1 MGVVNV
7 IDFNAYRSSPR
18 RSFSSEFFCA
28 PFCEVLAAAA
38 GDAAMLGMGSPDIR
52 ADGTVQRFPLPED
65 RGGKKSGW
73 ALAWADGIPTV
84 IISSWKTGDT
94 VKVTGADERFRTS
107 ASAAPVSRE
116 AVEANRRRMEEAQ
129 AKREA
134 ERREADAQAVAQS
147 AAMYG
152 AAAPAPADS
161 PYLVRKGVSPVGG
174 VRRTEDGV
182 LLVPLYGSSGSME
195 GVQRIYPDG
204 SKKFVFGLAKK
215 GRFAFVGDPN
225 GDLSQ
230 MLVCEGFATGASLHM
245 ATGMPVLCAIDC
257 GNVEAACET
266 WLAARPGTKFAFC
279 ADNDRWTM
287 KQGVPWN
294 PGVEAMQKAAAKF
307 GGRVCIPDFQSLDG
321 NPTDFND
328 LHQREGLAAVKAIV
342 LPDGEAAPLAKNWD
356 VANFEGQA
364 PAQEWL
370 VEGTLPMDAPCLLA
384 AAGGTGKGMLELDL
398 CLRVAGGEASG
409 IDFNRDAGW
418 LGKRVCQSGKAI
430 MFTAEDSRDDVHRR
444 LQSIDPDGSRRKRA
458 KGKMFVVPLPDDG
471 GPFGIVR
478 AKDGWHQGFETTP
491 QFDSI
496 AKQAKALGDVK
507 LVVLDP
513 LASFVSV
520 DVNADPQAGAFVQGA
535 LARLAKQAGGCCVL
549 MAHHMKKAGKD
560 AGKGPEDAREGI
572 RGTTALVDGVRL
584 AYAVWPADGTARKKA
599 AKALGHA
606 VSIHDVFY
614 SGVVKSNCPSDN
626 AVQILVRN
634 PNGLL
639 EAVTPQEDSCTVQD
653 ALDVLEAAVR
663 IKCAE
668 GKPLAASG
676 MNGIYARRDE
686 LPAPLCEWTKHRCED
701 AVQELLKQRRIVRC
715 QLGKNAK
722 WLDVPN
728 GPLATDPDSY
738 EFTEGSTSGARVP
751 DPGTGTD
758 GTKW

>member
-1 MGVVNV
+1 MGV
-7 IDFNAYRSSPR
+7 IDFNEWMRKSSP
-18 RSFSSEFFCA
+18 SGLTCA
-28 PFCEVLAAAA
+28 PWPEVLAAAYE
-38 GDAAMLGMGSPDIR
+38 DCAAMDLGRPEIVP
-52 ADGTVQRFPLPED
+52 DGTVQRFALPGET
-65 RGGKKSGW
+65 GGKKSGW
-73 ALAWADGIPTV
+73 AIAWSDGV
-84 IISSWKTGDT
+84 SAVVVSSWKTGDT
-94 VKVTGADERFRTS
+94 VKVTGADERFRGR
-107 ASAAPVSRE
+107 AAARPVSQE
-116 AVEANRRRMEEAQ
+116 EIEANRRRMEEAQ
-129 AKREA
+129 ARREE
-134 ERREADAQAVAQS
+134 ERRQADAQAVAQ
-147 AAMYG
+147 AQADYG
-152 AAAPAPADS
+152 MAQPAS
-161 PYLVRKGVSPVGG
+161 PDNAYLQKKGVPPLGMAKQ
-174 VRRTEDGV
+174 EADGT
-182 LLVPLYGSSGSME
+182 LLVPLYGADGGLA
-195 GVQRIYPDG
+195 GVQRIAPDG
-204 SKKFVFGLAKK
+204 SKKFPFGLAKK
-215 GRFAFVGDPN
+215 GRYAFVGNGN
-225 GDLSQ
+225 GDLSS
-230 MLVCEGFATGASLHM
+230 MLVCEGYATGGSLHM
-245 ATGMPVLCAIDC
+245 ATGLPVLCAMDA
-257 GNVEAACET
+257 GNVIPACET
-266 WLAARPGTKFAFC
+266 WLAARPGTKFIFC
-279 ADNDRWTM
+279 ADNDRWTQR
-287 KQGVPWN
+287 KGVPWN

-307 GGRVCIPDFQSLDG
+307 GGTVCIPDFQSLDG

-328 LHQREGLAAVKAIV
+328 LAVREGLQAVKAV
-342 LPDGEAAPLAKNWD
+342 VMPDGEAAPLARSWD
-356 VANFEGQA
+356 VAEFEGQA

-418 LGKRVCQSGKAI
+418 LGKRVCQSGKAV
-430 MFTAEDSRDDVHRR
+430 MFTAEDNRDDVHRR
-444 LQSIDPDGSRRKRA
+444 LQSIDPDGSRRSRA

-471 GPFGIVR
+471 GPFPIVR

-496 AKQAKALGDVK
+496 VRQCRALGGVK

-513 LASFVSV
+513 LASFVAV

-535 LARLAKQAGGCCVL
+535 LARLAKQAGGACVL

-560 AGKGPEDAREGI
+560 AERTPEAAREGI

-599 AKALGHA
+599 AKALNRA

-639 EAVTPQEDSCTVQD
+639 EAATPMDDSCAPQD

-676 MNGIYARRDE
+676 MNGLFARRDE
-686 LPAPLCEWTKHRCED
+686 LPEPLCGWTKHRLED
-701 AVQELLKQRRIVRC
+701 GVQELLRKKRIVRC
-715 QLGKNAK
+715 QIGKTAK
-722 WLDVPN
+722 WLDVPD
-728 GPLATDPDSY
+728 GPMATSPDSY

-751 DPGTGTD
+751 DPGTGKE
-758 GTKW
+758 GTEW

>member
-1 MGVVNV
+1 MGV
-7 IDFNAYRSSPR
+7 IDFNAYMRGRKSP
-18 RSFSSEFFCA
+18 SGFTCV
-28 PFCEVLAAAA
+28 PWCDVLAAAYEEC
-38 GDAAMLGMGSPDIR
+38 AALELGRPEVVP
-52 ADGTVQRFPLPED
+52 DGTVQRFPLPGET
-65 RGGKKSGW
+65 GGRKSGW
-73 ALAWADGIPTV
+73 AIAWSDGVPSV
-84 IISSWKTGDT
+84 VISSWKTGDV
-94 VKVTGADERFRTS
+94 VKVTGVDSRFQGRVS
-107 ASAAPVSRE
+107 ARPVSQEEME
-116 AVEANRRRMEEAQ
+116 ASRRRMEEAQ
-129 AKREA
+129 ARREA
-134 ERREADAQAVAQS
+134 ERQAADAEAVRQAQADYGMAQ
-147 AAMYG
+147 
-152 AAAPAPADS
+152 PADPNH
-161 PYLVRKGVSPVGG
+161 PYLLKKGIPPLGLVRQDAQGS
-174 VRRTEDGV
+174 
-182 LLVPLYGSSGSME
+182 LLAPLYGPSGGVE
-195 GVQRIYPDG
+195 GVQRIAPDG
-204 SKKFVFGLAKK
+204 SKKFPWGLAKK
-215 GRFAFVGDPN
+215 GRFGFVGNGN
-225 GDLSQ
+225 GDLSA
-230 MLVCEGFATGASLHM
+230 MLVCEGFATGGSLHM
-245 ATGMPVLCAIDC
+245 ATGMPVLCAMDC
-257 GNVEAACET
+257 GNVIPACET
-266 WLAARPGTKFAFC
+266 WTASHPGTRFIFC
-279 ADNDRWTM
+279 ADNDRWTQ
-287 KQGVPWN
+287 KKGVPWN
-294 PGVEAMQKAAAKF
+294 PGVEAMRKAAARF
-307 GGRVCIPDFQSLDG
+307 GGTVCIPEFASLDG
-321 NPTDFND
+321 SPTDFND
-328 LHQREGLAAVKAIV
+328 LHVREGLDAVKAIV

-356 VANFEGQA
+356 VAEFEGQA

-398 CLRVAGGEASG
+398 CLRVAGGDSSA

-418 LGKRVCQSGKAI
+418 LGKRVCQSGKAV
-430 MFTAEDSRDDVHRR
+430 MFTAEDSKDDVHRR
-444 LQSIDPDGSRRKRA
+444 LQSIDPDGTRRRKA

-507 LVVLDP
+507 LIVLDP

-535 LARLAKQAGGCCVL
+535 LARLAKQAGGATVL

-599 AKALGHA
+599 AKALGRA
-606 VSIHDVFY
+606 VSIYDVFY

-639 EAVTPQEDSCTVQD
+639 EAVTPMDDSCSAQD
-653 ALDVLEAAVR
+653 ALETLEAAVR

-676 MNGIYARRDE
+676 MNGLYARRDE

-722 WLDVPN
+722 WLDVPD
-728 GPLATDPDSY
+728 GPLATNPDAY
-738 EFTEGSTSGARVP
+738 EFTEGSTSGAKVP
-751 DPGTGTD
+751 DPGTGKD
-758 GTKW
+758 GTEW